1 MIDSFY
7 CINVFSKNPRAILE
21 FYHEKL
27 GVPILGTLDDDS
39 NGVNLGFVT
48 DAPMI
53 CIWDANKIDSPVEGT
68 VSFVFMCE
76 DLDMTCM
83 ELAQKG
89 MSVPEP
95 VRYEWGTYELRLRDP
110 DGNEVVV
117 VERF

>member
-7 CINVFSKNPRAILE
+7 CVNVFTKKTQELIA

-27 GVPILGTLDDDS
+27 EIPIINTLDDDT
-39 NGVNLGFVT
+39 NGVNLGFIP

-53 CIWDANKIDSPVEGT
+53 CVWDANKADPPVQGA

-76 DLDMTCM
+76 DLDKTCE

-89 MSVPEP
+89 MTFAPP
-95 VRYEWGTYELRLRDP
+95 VKYEWGTYELRLRDP
-110 DGNEVVV
+110 DDNEVVIA
-117 VERF
+117 ERF